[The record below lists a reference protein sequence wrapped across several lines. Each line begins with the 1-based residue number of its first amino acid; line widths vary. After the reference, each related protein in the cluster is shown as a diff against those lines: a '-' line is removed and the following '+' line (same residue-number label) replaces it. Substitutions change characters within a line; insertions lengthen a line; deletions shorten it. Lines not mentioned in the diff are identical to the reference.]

1 MLFTADT
8 DYHDIEVED
17 DSFTVPAADEIK
29 VFNGWKS
36 AKDLEIGDI
45 ISTDEGPV
53 YLVTKTYNVEEN
65 EYKLTV
71 RRAQ

>member
-8 DYHDIEVED
+8 EYHDLEVED
-17 DSFTVPAADEIK
+17 DSFIVPASDEVKI
-29 VFNGWKS
+29 FNGWKA

-45 ISTDEGPV
+45 ITTDEGPV
-53 YLVTKTYNVEEN
+53 YLVTKTYFVETN
-65 EYKLTV
+65 DYKLTV